1 MTRDPGPRFTE
12 ALAYA
17 RGLHHGQKRKG
28 TQIPYFSHLLAV
40 ASIVLEHGGDEDQA
54 IAALL
59 HDGPEDQGGEATLK
73 EIEHLFGKR
82 VAKIVEACTDT
93 FVIPK
98 PPWQQ
103 RKKSYVEHLKKA
115 RSKDFLLV
123 SLADKVHNLNAIRR
137 DHDQIGEEIWRRF
150 KRSKET
156 TLGYYESLYEIY
168 RRRMGKSHPSLVAE
182 LRRPLAEL
190 RGAPLA

>member
-1 MTRDPGPRFTE
+1 MTKDPGPRFTE

-28 TQIPYFSHLLAV
+28 TEIPYFAHLLAV
-40 ASIVLEHGGDEDQA
+40 TAIVLEHGGDEDQA

-59 HDGPEDQGGEATLK
+59 HDAPEDQGGEATLK

-82 VAKIVEACTDT
+82 VARMVEACTDT
-93 FVIPK
+93 FEDPK
-98 PPWQQ
+98 PAWKQ
-103 RKKSYVEHLKKA
+103 RKTSYIEHLRTA

-123 SLADKVHNLNAIRR
+123 SLADKVHNLGAIRR
-137 DHDQIGEEIWRRF
+137 DHDQIAGKIWRRF
-150 KRSKET
+150 GKPKKM
-156 TLGYYESLYEIY
+156 TLWYYESLYEVY
-168 RRRMGKSHPSLVAE
+168 RDRMGKSHPSLVAE
-182 LRRPLAEL
+182 LRRSLEEL

>member
-1 MTRDPGPRFTE
+1 MTKDPGPRCTE
-12 ALAYA
+12 ATGYV

-28 TQIPYFSHLLAV
+28 TDIPYFAHLLGV
-40 ASIVLEHGGDEDQA
+40 AAIVLEHGGDEDQA

-82 VAKIVEACTDT
+82 VAKMVEACTDT
-93 FVIPK
+93 FDIPK
-98 PPWQQ
+98 PPWEQ
-103 RKKSYVEHLKKA
+103 RKKRYIAHLKKA

-137 DHDQIGEEIWRRF
+137 DHDQIGEKIWRRF
-150 KRSKET
+150 KKPKKM
-156 TLGYYESLYEIY
+156 LLWYYESLYEIY
-168 RRRMGKSHPSLVAE
+168 RRRMGKSHPALVDE
-182 LRRPLAEL
+182 LRRPLEEL
-190 RGAPLA
+190 RGAPLG